1 MLEGRTFHLAKSES
15 RIQWYLVFVPKA
27 PEVLDLDHLNNV
39 ITNGMAKSPLKQ
51 RHAEILADYLIELFL
66 RSTRLAGAGVERS
79 WSLRNNPDLESR
91 GSRVTLCASQWLAF
105 QEELFNSWERD
116 MLSDDLADTFW
127 KDHIPCLHAYDY
139 GQDVEL
145 LTDDPDIDFD
155 THLVR
160 ELARMYN
167 IDNAATFSCAV
178 AANITGVDDVGA
190 AYAILGDRETIE
202 KEYRHSMGGYS
213 FYPLGLSPRAGNFQA
228 QHAPYEIDDR
238 LWAHLLET
246 SSNRN
251 GGNQVLFPGPFQ
263 GYSMIKQVIRHSPK
277 VFLPRKHFWEAG
289 LGLQRNLASTKALT
303 VQKRISAQLRNGSP
317 TDRARWLIAR
327 EVDQRAAGIAT
338 NKFGYRFEQII
349 NVRVDQLACENR
361 HLDYVIAVSVAPYVH
376 WWHENIR
383 VWQKW
388 LISFEPQRSDQIFP
402 GVLLAFGNMFDS
414 VLTEIYEESRRI
426 GFASL
431 DVGKVECVA
440 HLEMLASYTFTG
452 EIRICPTRLWKHLGI
467 SHSISNHGFP
477 YIDPKKLSLVSGLV
491 EVHGWPQTAGKDSLP
506 ELTYIYALKFHYG
519 PKLAKAHHYWA
530 LFTLFAPGRI
540 HAVDDLYSTIHSIL
554 ESLMIP
560 ETQEWVQTNLVRA
573 SQQLRD
579 QNLKRYKAQS
589 SSCVRTSLELESVIL
604 REFHEREEQLSD
616 FGSAKDPFRRGR
628 LSTLVKQCIG
638 VKETKGE
645 TEFWPIREYTAR
657 LYETLSTLDLRD
669 PGKNSM
675 SFADKNATWHVCIA
689 VALQNIPS
697 HLKPLDGG
705 ACATSIA
712 SSLTALGVEEIP
724 GTYRGKLSYRK
735 TTHIR
740 KVWDL
745 ESRQRRVAWKPRRHE
760 DLLDPTT
767 LSARNGI
774 FEERIENPPP
784 AALHFKFQTPFSE
797 LPKMIEEGCNGLM
810 RDYQTSTT
818 IIATQIQATL
828 DVLDLQDP
836 IVQLALILT
845 SVLSIPTPLPC
856 CPRVSGRSKFEDHAK
871 RGREKDRWCA
881 VLFLKMMWF
890 RYPRLAETEFV
901 KCLNEKQGH
910 QKISIAFLLEI
921 GWVRLRASVR
931 RQFPRP
937 NDVKLVEI
945 EILRERYHQYWG
957 LIRVNPQ
964 GLLERIFHGEKEW
977 VDRVVAALD

>member
-1 MLEGRTFHLAKSES
+1 MSRIHSDSCGNACFIIQDDDDGFHVGYDTEDDWGDSGDSCFSPGQQSQWSHSARSLLMSKQNLDWVADGGGIESGDTVDIKYHLDYTCITGMPMCPLTSPKESLFSTAELSFASWARPYNSKHAFNLAHMLEGRTFHLAKSES
-15 RIQWYLVFVPKA
+15 PIQWYLVFVPKA

-51 RHAEILADYLIELFL
+51 RHVEILADYLIELFL
-66 RSTRLAGAGVERS
+66 HSTRLAGAGVKQS

-116 MLSDDLADTFW
+116 MLSDDLTDTFW

-155 THLVR
+155 THLVC

-202 KEYRHSMGGYS
+202 KEYRHSMRGYS
-213 FYPLGLSPRAGNFQA
+213 FYLLGLSPHAANFQA
-228 QHAPYEIDDR
+228 QHAPCKIDDC
-238 LWAHLLET
+238 LWAPHLDT

-277 VFLPRKHFWEAG
+277 VFLPCKRFWQAE
-289 LGLQRNLASTKALT
+289 LGLWCNLASTKALR
-303 VQKRISAQLRNGSP
+303 VQKCISP
-317 TDRARWLIAR
+317 IAR
-327 EVDQRAAGIAT
+327 EVDQLAAGIAT
-338 NKFGYRFEQII
+338 NKFSYRFEQII
-349 NVRVDQLACENR
+349 NVRVDQLACENW

-376 WWHENIR
+376 WWHENIC

-388 LISFEPQRSDQIFP
+388 LISFEPQWSGQIFP

-414 VLTEIYEESRRI
+414 VLTELYEESRKI

-467 SHSISNHGFP
+467 SHSINNHGFP
-477 YIDPKKLSLVSGLV
+477 YIDPKKLLL
-491 EVHGWPQTAGKDSLP
+491 
-506 ELTYIYALKFHYG
+506 
-519 PKLAKAHHYWA
+519 
-530 LFTLFAPGRI
+530 
-540 HAVDDLYSTIHSIL
+540 
-554 ESLMIP
+554 
-560 ETQEWVQTNLVRA
+560 
-573 SQQLRD
+573 
-579 QNLKRYKAQS
+579 NLKRYKVHS
-589 SSCVRTSLELESVIL
+589 SSCVRTSLEEESVIL
-604 REFHEREEQLSD
+604 REFHEREEQLSY
-616 FGSAKDPFRRGR
+616 FGSAKDPFHLGR

-638 VKETKGE
+638 VKETRGE
-645 TEFWPIREYTAR
+645 TEFWPIREYTTR
-657 LYETLSTLDLRD
+657 IYETLSTLDLRD

-689 VALQNIPS
+689 VALQNVPS

-724 GTYRGKLSYRK
+724 GTYRQKLSYRK

-740 KVWDL
+740 KKL
-745 ESRQRRVAWKPRRHE
+745 QRRE

-774 FEERIENPPP
+774 FEERIEDP
-784 AALHFKFQTPFSE
+784 APATLRFKFQTPFSE
-797 LPKMIEEGCNGLM
+797 LPKMIDQGCNGLM
-810 RDYQTSTT
+810 QNYQTSTN
-818 IIATQIQATL
+818 IIANQIQATL
-828 DVLDLQDP
+828 NVLDLQDP

-845 SVLSIPTPLPC
+845 SVLSISTPLPS
-856 CPRVSGRSKFEDHAK
+856 CPWVSGRSKFEDHVK
-871 RGREKDRWCA
+871 RGCEKDRWCA

-890 RYPRLAETEFV
+890 HYP
-901 KCLNEKQGH
+901 
-910 QKISIAFLLEI
+910 
-921 GWVRLRASVR
+921 
-931 RQFPRP
+931 
-937 NDVKLVEI
+937 
-945 EILRERYHQYWG
+945 
-957 LIRVNPQ
+957 
-964 GLLERIFHGEKEW
+964 
-977 VDRVVAALD
+977 